1 MKNNQLK
8 TEESHLHPV
17 FHRIPVEVYE
27 PLSIWLSFCASDQDT
42 NDTFTDLDGDKIPP
56 MQDKQRA
63 ITTTVETKQG
73 GWQGVL
79 IRFDNLDS
87 MNDHATVTHESVH
100 AAMFFFNLIGS
111 QLIDTADHEPFA
123 YLAGFTARK
132 IHETYLMMSD
142 IKKQGESFKQQQK
155 LNIEQ

>member
-1 MKNNQLK
+1 MENNTLK
-8 TEESHLHPV
+8 PEESHLNPV
-17 FHRIPVEVYE
+17 FHRIPVDVYE
-27 PLSIWLSFCASDQDT
+27 PLSLWLSFCASDQDV
-42 NDTFTDLDGDKIPP
+42 NDTFTDTDGNKIPP
-56 MQDKQRA
+56 MKENNRA
-63 ITTTVETKQG
+63 VTHTVETIHG

-87 MNDHATVTHESVH
+87 MNNPATVTHESVH

-132 IHETYLMMSD
+132 IHETYLWLSQL
-142 IKKQGESFKQQQK
+142 KQSGESQKQKQ
-155 LNIEQ
+155 